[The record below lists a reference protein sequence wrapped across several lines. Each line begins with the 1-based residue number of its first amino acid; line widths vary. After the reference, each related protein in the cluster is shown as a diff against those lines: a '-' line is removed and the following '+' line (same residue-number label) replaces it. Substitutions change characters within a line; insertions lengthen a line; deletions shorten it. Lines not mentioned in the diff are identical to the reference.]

1 MEIKLGRR
9 WATMTLDSGLWV
21 DNLGFIQCSFVGLLV
36 CWFVGLL
43 VCWFVGVLV
52 CWCVGLLLKDNN
64 KIEEV

>member
-43 VCWFVGVLV
+43 VCWFVV
-52 CWCVGLLLKDNN
+52 
-64 KIEEV
+64 ERQQQY